1 MYLTCTGKFWGFML
15 FCFQN
20 VSDWWNNH
28 TVRHLPFANLRFYTW
43 TSDIF
48 SRIVL
53 GWFQKEETAGKSVL
67 QRPKLAMWFR
77 WESCL
82 GRARRRQHTW
92 CYFDYWL
99 YILQIRTKT
108 PNYPSTFSEVRL
120 QLKDCLIS
128 SDVSTVTWISWVHAL
143 LGTSKQPPFVFL
155 SKIVDVYDP
164 QPSLWSSYFPLAW

>member
-1 MYLTCTGKFWGFML
+1 MLIKIHLRHYKTLKNMYFTCTGQFWGFML

-28 TVRHLPFANLRFYTW
+28 TVRHLPFATLRFYTW

-48 SRIVL
+48 SRIGL

-67 QRPKLAMWFR
+67 QTLKLKMWFK

-82 GRARRRQHTW
+82 DRACRRQHTW

-108 PNYPSTFSEVRL
+108 QNYASTFSEVSL
-120 QLKDCLIS
+120 QLKDCQISESNS
-128 SDVSTVTWISWVHAL
+128 SDVYTLTCISWVHAL
-143 LGTSKQPPFVFL
+143 LGASKQTPF
-155 SKIVDVYDP
+155 
-164 QPSLWSSYFPLAW
+164 SLFK